1 MAEGKLLDNPFDESM
16 GDDSIRTHSN
26 IHDDEEWMKRP
37 FKSSALDAAM
47 QMFSDDDKRT
57 GQHTQRLH
65 GTSFHL
71 VHDEMMTAL
80 ERPGTVVVSFADSD
94 QLLAVCTAAVQV
106 VLDPRMKGVAERL
119 KIIMPPGCR
128 AKLELLSW
136 MWPRGATMTMEK
148 VNQATSFYSSQITGN
163 VEDVVD
169 SFLPSPLANHV
180 KNGKLDID
188 TLQKDY
194 DAIQDNEPDKAIA
207 IMSAIL
213 RLAQTDLED
222 SSTEAYTLY
231 YGALDWLKGHCK
243 PPIPTTYKKPA
254 AREFGVMPREIRDL
268 LDVARNH
275 YIPEGGE
282 NIELNQRWIHWLEGK
297 SRGTWR
303 RTNKSSRR
311 PDTQPG
317 DLEPGEQPRKHS
329 WTGGDNPIDHIVELG
344 PKLLPTATAK
354 AVSSPMVT
362 EISAATSAWRQQI
375 LNRGKFALMVESV
388 EEMYVVLQ
396 QIYETLSDYVTPGEQ
411 SLELENLRG
420 TIIQTLQTQT
430 KLPVPMPF
438 VMTQNPEVWK
448 RMQDDIQ
455 NILTAWKNNNPAK
468 STHGWVGDFEEFAQ
482 NPKKPYFGSGPD
494 VPLNKLDTRV
504 RSALQKQDIDAVYA
518 EIEVIWK
525 MMTSATATGDD
536 KKFIEKLKDY
546 IKIVLANTKS
556 PLPVPQTYDKT
567 NKHEDWEKENA
578 PSDSRRRY
586 LWTIM
591 SDWYTNYGH
600 NKKVSDFQVFLQ
612 NKKVMKWGE
621 KTD

>member
-1 MAEGKLLDNPFDESM
+1 MAEGKLLDDPFDESM

-231 YGALDWLKGHCK
+231 YGALDWLKGHCT

-362 EISAATSAWRQQI
+362 EISTATSAWRQQI

-411 SLELENLRG
+411 SLELEHLRG
-420 TIIQTLQTQT
+420 KIIQTLQTQT
-430 KLPVPMPF
+430 TVPVPRPF

-448 RMQDDIQ
+448 RVQDDIH

-468 STHGWVGDFEEFAQ
+468 STHGWVGAFEAFAQ
-482 NPKKPYFGSGPD
+482 KPEKPYFGSGPD